1 MIYLYIFL
9 GICLFVLSGMWLG
22 SIWSDRYEGKKSSVT
37 QYFWTVFTF
46 VIGLLQLTYAF
57 QTFSV

>member
-9 GICLFVLSGMWLG
+9 SICLFILSGMWLG
-22 SIWSDRYEGKKSSVT
+22 SICTDRYENVKSSIA

-46 VIGLLQLTYAF
+46 AIGLLQLTYAF
-57 QTFSV
+57 QTFNV